1 MGTAEVCFSNSFS
14 RPLNRASARLGI
26 FESYHDDGI
35 ACFVDKSS
43 DEALEDS
50 EADLKT
56 LLSDPTILQQP
67 IVILVRTENA
77 SGYASDSDLLSE
89 FELGDVI
96 KEREGRVFVFAYSLS
111 PTQFVG
117 CAEGQRRN
125 YLFWN

>member
-26 FESYHDDGI
+26 FESYDGI

-77 SGYASDSDLLSE
+77 SEYASDSDLLSE

-96 KEREGRVFVFAYSLS
+96 KEREGRVSVFAYSLSS

>member
-1 MGTAEVCFSNSFS
+1 MGTAEVRFPNLPFHL
-14 RPLNRASARLGI
+14 LNRALARLGI
-26 FESYHDDGI
+26 FGSFDGI

-43 DEALEDS
+43 DEALEES

-67 IVILVRTENA
+67 IVILVRTGNA

-96 KEREGRVFVFAYSLS
+96 KKREGRVSVFAYSLS
-111 PTQFVG
+111 PSQFVG
-117 CAEGQRRN
+117 CAEGQRCN
-125 YLFWN
+125 